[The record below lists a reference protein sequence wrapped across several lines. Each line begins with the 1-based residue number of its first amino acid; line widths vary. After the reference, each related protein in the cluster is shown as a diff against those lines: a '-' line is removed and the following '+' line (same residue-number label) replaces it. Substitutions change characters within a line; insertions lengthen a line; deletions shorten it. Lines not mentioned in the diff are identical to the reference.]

1 MAINVKAQQRVLK
14 FSKNSEGELRY
25 VLAAQLYNTL
35 DANKV
40 ITEAALRC
48 GMAKAALSAA
58 WQAIG
63 EVISTW
69 ATEGHSV
76 AIPGLGHVRFGIRA
90 NSVKNVEDV
99 GTDLIRTRRVLF
111 LPSVDIRNELASTKI
126 SITCYDI
133 DGNVVKT
140 VTSKDNKEV
149 EAVDEEENVDNVG
162 NETETDIPSDNLEPT
177 DE

>member
-1 MAINVKAQQRVLK
+1 M
-14 FSKNSEGELRY
+14 
-25 VLAAQLYNTL
+25 
-35 DANKV
+35 
-40 ITEAALRC
+40 
-48 GMAKAALSAA
+48 
-58 WQAIG
+58 
-63 EVISTW
+63 
-69 ATEGHSV
+69 
-76 AIPGLGHVRFGIRA
+76 
-90 NSVKNVEDV
+90 

-149 EAVDEEENVDNVG
+149 ESVDEEGNVDNVD